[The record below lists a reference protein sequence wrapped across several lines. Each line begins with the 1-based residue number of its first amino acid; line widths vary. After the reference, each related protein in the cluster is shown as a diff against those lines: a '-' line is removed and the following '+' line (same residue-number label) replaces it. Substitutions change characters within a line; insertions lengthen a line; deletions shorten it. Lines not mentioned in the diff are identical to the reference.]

1 MHVDITTG
9 LPNVPTENL
18 NMHPA
23 QREFMNST
31 EKESEEEIQHR
42 HWIATEKWINAGRA
56 LPKKPSLSNTALFFE
71 VIRQV
76 QKDFVW
82 VAATM
87 LAWQSLTGGI
97 SAVLIAK

>member
-1 MHVDITTG
+1 MMHMDITAG

-31 EKESEEEIQHR
+31 EKESEEETTR
-42 HWIATEKWINAGRA
+42 
-56 LPKKPSLSNTALFFE
+56 SYTAFCFE

-87 LAWQSLTGGI
+87 LAWQYLTGGI
-97 SAVLIAK
+97 SVVLIAK